1 MSQSGHN
8 CCRRNEENED
18 KGRSKKKSK
27 KAPPEAGLIEKFGV
41 KHALP
46 ETNHMLGHHTLD
58 GFHRVGIDH
67 RCSIFEPVRGTFEG
81 HVPSATKNQMIS
93 DIKYVVVLV
102 LFLLVSWKGFKEK
115 PFFQKGI
122 KKIAGKKGA
131 P

>member
-1 MSQSGHN
+1 
-8 CCRRNEENED
+8 
-18 KGRSKKKSK
+18 
-27 KAPPEAGLIEKFGV
+27 
-41 KHALP
+41 
-46 ETNHMLGHHTLD
+46 MLGHHTLD

-131 P
+131 PQNPKPNGKLLSRFFPLFLNYGLLPCCSFVSCPRL